1 MGGSGGRNTM
11 NKGSETAEGE
21 AAGSGKACVGS
32 WMRPSAARG
41 PQRPEEEEE
50 QYTRCGYDMVY

>member
-1 MGGSGGRNTM
+1 M